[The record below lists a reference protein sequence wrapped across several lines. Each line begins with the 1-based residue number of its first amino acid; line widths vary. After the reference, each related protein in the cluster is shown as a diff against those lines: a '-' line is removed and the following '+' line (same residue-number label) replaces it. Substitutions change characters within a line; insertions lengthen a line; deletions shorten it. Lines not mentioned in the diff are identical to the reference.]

1 MTKTE
6 ENDKKMTPLKAFEK
20 AVNGRAA
27 RKKTVVTDS
36 LTALTGV
43 LTCSDGCDSF
53 DYKCRSGYVE
63 VVKR

>member
-27 RKKTVVTDS
+27 C
-36 LTALTGV
+36 TGV

>member
-1 MTKTE
+1 
-6 ENDKKMTPLKAFEK
+6 MTPLKAFEK

-36 LTALTGV
+36 LTACTGV